1 VNEKLKEMAEK
12 AISENRLRA
21 DNAVADLQRSL
32 ADVNERLKGMAE
44 KATVFRVQ
52 DMLAGTQ
59 EHVRTLEMESTS
71 ATTTTQGIHAQ
82 LRSFE
87 SRYAMHAQTIS
98 GLQEQLSNI
107 GTAES
112 QRMQGMQAQ
121 ARSLESRI
129 EIKTTTQADRIA
141 HMESQLGSFES
152 KYARQAQIIASL
164 PEQLSQIGT
173 ADAQRT
179 QGMQVRFDPRMGNK
193 RASQSDCIARIDSRN
208 PASRPTQSF
217 DSGSLTVLESQLGNL
232 ERTVKEQRVRVKEA
246 FAAITELRSKTNNL
260 QENHYITMDEFQEF
274 CSGVSIAMENLQKE
288 KDLGDG
294 NYVTVDEFYEVC
306 HAMTGKVKE
315 HGLVIAHV
323 KEKVQRASMM
333 AEASNVKGLQ
343 TLQDAS

>member
-1 VNEKLKEMAEK
+1 
-12 AISENRLRA
+12 
-21 DNAVADLQRSL
+21 
-32 ADVNERLKGMAE
+32 MAE

-59 EHVRTLEMESTS
+59 EQLRTLGMESTS
-71 ATTTTQGIHAQ
+71 VTTTTQGIHAQ

-87 SRYAMHAQTIS
+87 SRYAMHAQTIA
-98 GLQEQLSNI
+98 GLQEQLNNI

-129 EIKTTTQADRIA
+129 EIRTTTQADRIA
-141 HMESQLGSFES
+141 HMEAQLGSFES
-152 KYARQAQIIASL
+152 KVARHAQMIAAL
-164 PEQLSQIGT
+164 PEELSHVGT

-179 QGMQVRFDPRMGNK
+179 QGMQVRFDPQMGNK
-193 RASQSDCIARIDSRN
+193 GASQSDCNTRMDSRN
-208 PASRPTQSF
+208 PASRAPPSF
-217 DSGSLTVLESQLGNL
+217 GSGSLTVLESQLGNL
-232 ERTVKEQRVRVKEA
+232 ESTVKEQRVRLKEA
-246 FAAITELRSKTNNL
+246 FASITELRAKTNNL
-260 QENHYITMDEFQEF
+260 QDNHYITMDEFQEF
-274 CSGVSIAMENLQKE
+274 CSGISIAMENLQKE
-288 KDLGDG
+288 KEGDF
-294 NYVTVDEFYEVC
+294 VTVDEFYEVC